1 MNIAASLF
9 FNLLCRV
16 IFISMNNLEKN
27 LLFCRCDNLV
37 QVVTQFLKLETRL
50 DDTIDGE
57 LDLLIERGGVP
68 LTVKLKVCLKFLM

>member
-1 MNIAASLF
+1 MF
-9 FNLLCRV
+9 
-16 IFISMNNLEKN
+16 
-27 LLFCRCDNLV
+27 DNLV

-50 DDTIDGE
+50 DDTVDGE